1 MLNILRRR
9 RSRNI
14 LLVGLKWKTR
24 WLANLYSFWY
34 IMFLGC
40 RIITCSNNKSSER
53 VNLHDWNLSSNMRID
68 TRIAIY
74 VKLESFCHTL
84 DIVYKLSFCFF
95 IDITQIHIRQFR
107 IFCIFPSTIK
117 TYMIHIF
124 HITCFREQAKIR

>member
-40 RIITCSNNKSSER
+40 RIITCSNNKYSER

-68 TRIAIY
+68 TRIDIY

-107 IFCIFPSTIK
+107 IFCSFSFNDK
-117 TYMIHIF
+117 NIHDPYF
-124 HITCFREQAKIR
+124 SHNMFSRTSKN

>member
-1 MLNILRRR
+1 
-9 RSRNI
+9 
-14 LLVGLKWKTR
+14 
-24 WLANLYSFWY
+24 
-34 IMFLGC
+34 MFLGC

-68 TRIAIY
+68 TRIDIY

-84 DIVYKLSFCFF
+84 DIVYELSFCFF

-107 IFCIFPSTIK
+107 IFCIFPLTIK

-124 HITCFREQAKIR
+124 HIICFSRTSKDNVISSKINTMIQNVSNYA